1 MNIKKLATACFLLSG
16 ITAAAAVL
24 AQNDRLAN
32 VTIETLPVTDNISM
46 LIGSDGNI
54 GVSIGDDGL
63 LIIDVQYPPLWT
75 KYSDSPFAA
84 RLQSRFVSVLQC
96 SERHID
102 CYLRYE
108 VSRGK
113 RRRSGG

>member
-63 LIIDVQYPPLWT
+63 LIIDVQYSPLWT
-75 KYSDSPFAA
+75 KKFGQPF
-84 RLQSRFVSVLQC
+84 C
-96 SERHID
+96 S
-102 CYLRYE
+102 
-108 VSRGK
+108 
-113 RRRSGG
+113 